1 MHFYAF
7 GSVCRGEL
15 DFLSDVDLLVVTRA
29 GEASLDAE
37 RFSIYSYSRLEE
49 LWREG
54 NPFAWHLHLES
65 RLLFADDGVDYI
77 AGLGRPRRYQN
88 AGNDCE
94 RFARMFT
101 ESAAS
106 LHDDRRIHV
115 FDLSVMFLAIRNCAT
130 CYSLSDSATVPPT
143 FSRHAALKL
152 GDNSLEIDERAYEV
166 LFSARILSTRGI
178 GLAPSG
184 ADVGRVLLAAEA
196 VQSWLNRL
204 VAQVR
209 KQ

>member
-1 MHFYAF
+1 MHLYAF

-15 DFLSDVDLLVVTRA
+15 DLFSDVDLLVVTHV
-29 GEASLDAE
+29 GVTGLDAE

-65 RLLFADDGVDYI
+65 RLLFSDDGVDYL
-77 AGLGRPRRYQN
+77 ANLGHPGRYQN
-88 AGNDCE
+88 AERDCE

-101 ESAAS
+101 ESATS
-106 LHDDRRIHV
+106 LRDDRRTHV

-130 CYSLSDSATVPPT
+130 CYSLSDSVTVLPT

-152 GDNSLEIDERAYEV
+152 GENSLEIDERAYEV
-166 LFSARILSTRGI
+166 LVGARLLSTRGI
-178 GLAPSG
+178 GLAPSKD
-184 ADVGRVLLAAEA
+184 DVGRVLLAAEA
-196 VQSWLNRL
+196 VQSWLDRL